1 MQIPNRKLLNPTSI
15 LYLVMGVLF
24 IVLIVT
30 VPNYRTMQN
39 ASNLFLRNVPLLCV
53 CLGQMIVM
61 VAAGIDLTV
70 GPVLA
75 LATAIAS
82 ELMGLSIGLTVVV
95 VLLAGAMVG
104 VINGLGVTKA
114 KINPFVMTMA
124 MGAIVNGVTLYIRP
138 RAGGYI
144 PKCFSKAVLAQW
156 EAVPVV
162 PIGIFVVIIIAGYI
176 LLQKTIYGR
185 HLYATGGNEEA
196 AKLAGIKTHVTT
208 ILAYVICAVLASLAG
223 LYMCARIE
231 SGDPFIG
238 GAYVLDSIGAVVIGG
253 TALTG
258 GQGTLWGTLFG
269 VIVFGML
276 GSVFNF
282 LGVSMNWQYVLRG
295 LIVIGVVGLA
305 SVWRGKSHE

>member
-1 MQIPNRKLLNPTSI
+1 MKRITSLLDFANPLVI
-15 LYLVMGVLF
+15 LYLVMAALF
-24 IVLIVT
+24 IVLIVA
-30 VPNYRTMQN
+30 VPTFRTMQN
-39 ASNLFLRNVPLLCV
+39 VNNLFCRNVPLLCV

-61 VAAGIDLTV
+61 LAAGIDLTV

-82 ELMGLSIGLTVVV
+82 ELMGQSVPLGIVAI
-95 VLLAGAMVG
+95 LLAGALVG

-114 KINPFVMTMA
+114 RINPFVMTMA
-124 MGAIVNGVTLYIRP
+124 MGAIVNGATLYIRP

-144 PKCFSKAVLAQW
+144 PKGFSKALLAHW
-156 EAVPVV
+156 GVV
-162 PIGIFVVIIIAGYI
+162 PLVPLGIFILVIIACHI
-176 LLQKTIYGR
+176 LLYRTIYGR

-196 AKLAGIKTHVTT
+196 ARLAGIKTDVTT
-208 ILAYVICAVLASLAG
+208 ILAYMISTVLASMAG

-238 GAYVLDSIGAVVIGG
+238 ASYVLDSIGAVVIGG

-269 VIVFGML
+269 VIVFGIL
-276 GSVFNF
+276 GNVFNF
-282 LGVSMNWQYVLRG
+282 LGVSINWQYVLRG
-295 LIVIGVVGLA
+295 LIVIGVVGVA
-305 SVWRGKSHE
+305 SAWGREP

>member
-1 MQIPNRKLLNPTSI
+1 MKRLTSLLDFSNPLVI
-15 LYLVMGVLF
+15 LYLVMAALF

-30 VPNYRTMQN
+30 VPAFRTMQN
-39 ASNLFLRNVPLLCV
+39 FNNLLLRNVPLLCV
-53 CLGQMIVM
+53 CLGQMIVLL
-61 VAAGIDLTV
+61 AAGIDLTV

-82 ELMGLSIGLTVVV
+82 ELMGQSIAFGIVV
-95 VLLAGAMVG
+95 VLMAGTLVG

-124 MGAIVNGVTLYIRP
+124 MGAIVSGVTLYIRP

-144 PKCFSKAVLAQW
+144 PKSFAHTVLAHWGQ
-156 EAVPVV
+156 VPVV
-162 PIGIFVVIIIAGYI
+162 PLVIIILVIMAGYI
-176 LLQKTIYGR
+176 LLYNTTYGR

-196 AKLAGIKTHVTT
+196 ARLAGIKTGATT
-208 ILAYVICAVLASLAG
+208 ILAYVISMVLAAVAG

-238 GAYVLDSIGAVVIGG
+238 ASFVLDSIGAVVIGG

-258 GQGTLWGTLFG
+258 GRGTLWGTLFG
-269 VIVFGML
+269 VIVFGIV
-276 GSVFNF
+276 GNVFNF
-282 LGVSMNWQYVLRG
+282 LGVSINWQYVLRG
-295 LIVIGVVGLA
+295 FIVIGVVGVA
-305 SVWRGKSHE
+305 SAWEKS